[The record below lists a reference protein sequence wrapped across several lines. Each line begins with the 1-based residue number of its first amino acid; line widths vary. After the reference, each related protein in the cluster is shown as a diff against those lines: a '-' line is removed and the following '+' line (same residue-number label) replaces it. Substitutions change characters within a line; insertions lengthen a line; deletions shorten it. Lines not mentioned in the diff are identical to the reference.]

1 MVAVFASG
9 GGAAVAVPLMGQ
21 AASVQLAV
29 ATTASEAAFS
39 AAVAAHAAGAA
50 TAAEMTLGAAVA
62 AESVA
67 TAAAGVAATNI
78 WNPAGWILGGVLIG
92 ASQSATGQAV
102 AVTWGCYKPI
112 FGETDSDDKT
122 TKPISFAELTA
133 HPQVRSVFVAT
144 SSASAGLPDVEVEN
158 HAGEHFLLRGVAL
171 PWGSAA
177 YHADRIYE
185 HSDISMSAAKG
196 GSIHDL

>member
-1 MVAVFASG
+1 
-9 GGAAVAVPLMGQ
+9 MGQ

-29 ATTASEAAFS
+29 ATTVTEAAVS
-39 AAVAAHAAGAA
+39 VAAVAEAAGAA
-50 TAAEMTLGAAVA
+50 AAAEMTLGAAVA

-78 WNPAGWILGGVLIG
+78 WNPAGWVLGGVLIG
-92 ASQSATGQAV
+92 ASPSATGQAV

-112 FGETDSDDKT
+112 FGEPDSDDKT
-122 TKPISFAELTA
+122 IKPISFAELTT
-133 HPQVRSVFVAT
+133 HPQIRSVFVAA
-144 SSASAGLPDVEVEN
+144 SSASAGLPDVKVEN
-158 HAGEHFLLRGVAL
+158 HAGERFLLRGVAL

-177 YHADRIYE
+177 YHADRIDE